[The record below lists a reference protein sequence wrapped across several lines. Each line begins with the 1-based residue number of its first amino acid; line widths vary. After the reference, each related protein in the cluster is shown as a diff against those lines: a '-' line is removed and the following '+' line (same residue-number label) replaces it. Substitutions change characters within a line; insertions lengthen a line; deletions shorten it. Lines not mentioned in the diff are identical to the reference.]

1 MRFPPSSLFT
11 LSFFHFFQDY
21 LSSFNNVSADGF
33 TVTSDQ
39 LPSLLEDVYHGEV
52 PEADQAI
59 FLSLFEGKEEVNKS
73 DFESKLAEMR
83 RLCKEKRE
91 ELETYCSNAI
101 ESVQLS
107 EFNLMKK
114 YHIPTGQFAVFDD
127 PQAARAYVRQLGV
140 PIVVKA
146 DGLAAGKGV
155 VVAMTRGA
163 SPSLNPICSVSHTA
177 CPRSQAATSSHQATS
192 NCGPRRLSGSSAEKT
207 CASAPLSKL
216 NRRRLGE

>member
-1 MRFPPSSLFT
+1 MAFFGLTALGEQNTLQASLRESLLLEIFTDEVSSVLPFLTLLFP
-11 LSFFHFFQDY
+11 FFQDY

-91 ELETYCSNAI
+91 ELEAYCSNAI

-114 YHIPTGQFAVFDD
+114 YHH
-127 PQAARAYVRQLGV
+127 
-140 PIVVKA
+140 
-146 DGLAAGKGV
+146 
-155 VVAMTRGA
+155 TREGPREKYA
-163 SPSLNPICSVSHTA
+163 SPLSSGQEIGWTHP
-177 CPRSQAATSSHQATS
+177 PRDIRTEHHGKVQCEETKFVAHLIQ
-192 NCGPRRLSGSSAEKT
+192 NGIYF
-207 CASAPLSKL
+207 
-216 NRRRLGE
+216 